1 MRQSRPNILSSSLA
15 GIVVLSVVFGL
26 STSIVATSAAVGL
39 LVAVAPE
46 VHNPRTIHIGDS
58 AKLADIKPYQ
68 TFSSSAAHSRKFAR
82 EISSGSSS

>member
-26 STSIVATSAAVGL
+26 STSIVATSATVGL

-46 VHNPRTIHIGDS
+46 VHNPRTIQIGNS
-58 AKLADIKPYQ
+58 AKFARIEPYQ
-68 TFSSSAAHSRKFAR
+68 TFSSNAAQSRKFAR